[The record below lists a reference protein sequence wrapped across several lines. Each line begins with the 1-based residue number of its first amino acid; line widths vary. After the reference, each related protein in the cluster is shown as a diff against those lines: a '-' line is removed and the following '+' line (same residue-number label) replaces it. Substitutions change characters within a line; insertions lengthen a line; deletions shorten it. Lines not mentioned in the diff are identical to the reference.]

1 MKNGISVALAIAVV
15 VAATSATAG
24 VNGGGLSAKVSAD
37 QPALV
42 VVGPV
47 EAYDAKHLTARILGQ
62 TVLFQHA
69 VDLAVGD
76 SASVVGAFNA
86 SGVIVA
92 TSIKI
97 EGLYVPGSSAVFLS
111 GRVQKVNASVGNV
124 TVNGVTVDY
133 TALMANNQV
142 APSVGAQVTIG
153 GTQPTLGGVV
163 LASGVNGG
171 GMSASGVNGGGKVAS
186 GVNGGGMSASG
197 VNGGGM
203 SASGVNGGGKV
214 ASGVNGGGMSA
225 SGVNGGGMSASGV
238 NGGGMSA
245 SGVNGGGMS
254 ASGVNGGGMSAS
266 GVNGGGKVAS
276 GVNGGGMSASG
287 VNGGGMSASG
297 VNGGGIN

>member
-1 MKNGISVALAIAVV
+1 MKNGISVALAIAVAA
-15 VAATSATAG
+15 AATSATAG

-62 TVLFQHA
+62 TVLFQHSI
-69 VDLAVGD
+69 DLAVGD
-76 SASVVGAFNA
+76 SASVVGVFNA

-92 TSIKI
+92 TTIKN
-97 EGLYVPGSSAVFLS
+97 EGLYVPGSSAIFLS

-153 GTQPTLGGVV
+153 GTQPALGGIV

-171 GMSASGVNGGGKVAS
+171 GVTTSGVNGGGKVTS
-186 GVNGGGMSASG
+186 GVNGGG
-197 VNGGGM
+197 VTT
-203 SASGVNGGGKV
+203 SGVNGGGKV
-214 ASGVNGGGMSA
+214 TSGVNGGG
-225 SGVNGGGMSASGV
+225 VTT
-238 NGGGMSA
+238 
-245 SGVNGGGMS
+245 
-254 ASGVNGGGMSAS
+254 S
-266 GVNGGGKVAS
+266 GVNGGGKVTS
-276 GVNGGGMSASG
+276 GVNGGG
-287 VNGGGMSASG
+287 VTTSG